1 MAQQADGTVRHRRS
15 PAHGEDSRSVHADT
29 DAARAANTAFS
40 TWVPG
45 DGFDVGRGA
54 SGLQSLRDIPSRSMI
69 KSLLSPQRPPRRDVT
84 DTGTFTI
91 ASGKFDEVKERRQA
105 MR

>member
-1 MAQQADGTVRHRRS
+1 
-15 PAHGEDSRSVHADT
+15 
-29 DAARAANTAFS
+29 
-40 TWVPG
+40 
-45 DGFDVGRGA
+45 
-54 SGLQSLRDIPSRSMI
+54 MI